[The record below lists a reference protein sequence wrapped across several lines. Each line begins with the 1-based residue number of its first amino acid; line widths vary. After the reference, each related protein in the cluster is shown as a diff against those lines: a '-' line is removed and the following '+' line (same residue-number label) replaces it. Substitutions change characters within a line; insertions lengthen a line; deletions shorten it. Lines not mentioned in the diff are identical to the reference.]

1 MPAFARP
8 FRAAEARLWLL
19 CRKFCDLWL
28 SSGQGIRRGRISAAW
43 APPHRHK
50 CGSAVNAPV
59 IKRLPESGLVPL
71 GALAFSSEM
80 GTGSRR
86 DERFAAL
93 FPELPMFS
101 VFVPSESALKKLPAV
116 EPALLP
122 DNAVWIDLLNP
133 TMEEDRA
140 VERLAGIAVPTRE
153 DMQEI
158 EISSRL
164 YIENG
169 ARYMTAT
176 LMCQSDTDMPKT
188 TAVTFILAG
197 HRLVTVRYDEP
208 KPFALV
214 EHKLARSCMPGISGE
229 MVLMELLDAV
239 IDRCAD
245 ILERAGAD
253 VDQVSH
259 DIFEPESAR
268 HGQAKRYSQIL
279 IAIGRKGDLVSKIRE
294 SLVSIGRVVTFLSAV
309 VEGAK
314 WSKDMREQLKTMQ
327 RDVVSLTDHSSYL
340 SNKITFTLDAMLG
353 VVNLEQNNIIK
364 LFSVMAVVLMPP
376 TLIASIYGMNF
387 KAMPE
392 LEWAHGYPMA
402 LIMMLMAAVLPYF
415 LFKWKKWL

>member
-1 MPAFARP
+1 MGRAR
-8 FRAAEARLWLL
+8 ARFLG
-19 CRKFCDLWL
+19 CSML
-28 SSGQGIRRGRISAAW
+28 S
-43 APPHRHK
+43 
-50 CGSAVNAPV
+50 VY
-59 IKRLPESGLVPL
+59 
-71 GALAFSSEM
+71 
-80 GTGSRR
+80 
-86 DERFAAL
+86 
-93 FPELPMFS
+93 
-101 VFVPSESALKKLPAV
+101 VPSESSLKKAA
-116 EPALLP
+116 EA
-122 DNAVWIDLLNP
+122 
-133 TMEEDRA
+133 EDKS

-164 YIENG
+164 YIENA

-176 LMCQSDTDMPKT
+176 LMCAADTQNPRT
-188 TAVTFILAG
+188 TAVTFILSS

-208 KPFALV
+208 KPFSLV
-214 EHKLARSCMPGISGE
+214 ENKLARSCAPGITGE

-259 DIFEPESAR
+259 DIFEPESER
-268 HGQAKRYSQIL
+268 HGHAKQYSQIL
-279 IAIGRKGDLVSKIRE
+279 IQIGRKGDLTSKVRE

-309 VEGAK
+309 MEGVK

-327 RDVVSLTDHSSYL
+327 RDVGSLTDHASYL
-340 SNKITFTLDAMLG
+340 SNKITFVLDAMLG

-387 KAMPE
+387 KIMPE
-392 LEWAHGYPMA
+392 LEWVHGYPYT
-402 LIMMLMAAVLPYF
+402 LVMMLAAAIVPYF
-415 LFKWKKWL
+415 VFKWKKWL

>member
-1 MPAFARP
+1 M
-8 FRAAEARLWLL
+8 
-19 CRKFCDLWL
+19 L
-28 SSGQGIRRGRISAAW
+28 SVYI
-43 APPHRHK
+43 
-50 CGSAVNAPV
+50 
-59 IKRLPESGLVPL
+59 
-71 GALAFSSEM
+71 
-80 GTGSRR
+80 
-86 DERFAAL
+86 
-93 FPELPMFS
+93 
-101 VFVPSESALKKLPAV
+101 PSESALKKLADANLG
-116 EPALLP
+116 ALP
-122 DNAVWIDLLNP
+122 EHTVWIDLLNP
-133 TMEEDRA
+133 TTEEDRA

-176 LMCQSDTDMPKT
+176 LMCHSDTDMPRT

-197 HRLVTVRYDEP
+197 HRLVTVRYDNP

-214 EHKLARSCMPGISGE
+214 EHKLARTCVPGITGE
-229 MVLMELLDAV
+229 LVLMELLDAV

-259 DIFEPESAR
+259 DIFEPESER
-268 HGQAKRYSQIL
+268 HGHAKQYSQIL
-279 IAIGRKGDLVSKIRE
+279 IAIGRKGDLTSKIRE
-294 SLVSIGRVVTFLSAV
+294 SLVSIGRVVAFMSAV
-309 VEGAK
+309 MEGVK

-327 RDVVSLTDHSSYL
+327 RDVSSLTDHASYL
-340 SNKITFTLDAMLG
+340 SSKITFTLDAMLG

-387 KAMPE
+387 KMMPE

-402 LIMMLMAAVLPYF
+402 LFMMLMAAVLPYLIF
-415 LFKWKKWL
+415 RWKKWL